1 MTHRAPDLSVELVA
15 RLIASQ
21 FPRWAGLPVS
31 EVVPGG
37 NDNRTFRLGEELLV
51 RLPSAAGY
59 ASQVMKEHRW
69 LPVLAAEL
77 PLPIPEP
84 VAQGVPDDD
93 YPWPWSVYRWIDGT
107 AANDTGPADLVDCA
121 ASLGDFLRALHL
133 IETDGAPPPGEHN
146 FHRGGPLATYDA
158 ETRAAIAELG
168 QVLPAET
175 AALVWEAALGAPW
188 TGHPVWV
195 HGDVAAGNLLLD
207 GDGRLA
213 AVIDFG
219 CCAVGDPACDLTVA
233 WTLLDQSGRRV
244 FRDRVRLDDGT
255 WARARGWALWK
266 ALITL
271 VECIGNGSDEE
282 SATHRV
288 ITEVLTDHQQA
299 AQAAVESS

>member
-1 MTHRAPDLSVELVA
+1 MTHHAPELSVELVT

-21 FPRWAGLPVS
+21 FPRWAGLTVT
-31 EVVPGG
+31 EVLPGG
-37 NDNRTFRLGEELLV
+37 NDNRTFRLGEEFLV
-51 RLPSAAGY
+51 RLPSAASY
-59 ASQVMKEHRW
+59 APQVMKEHRW

-77 PLPIPEP
+77 PLPIPQP
-84 VAQGVPDDD
+84 VAQGAADDH
-93 YPWPWSVYRWIDGT
+93 YPWPWSVYRWLDGT
-107 AANDTGPADLVDCA
+107 AASDTGKVDLADCA
-121 ASLGDFLRALHL
+121 ASLGDFLRALHR
-133 IETDGAPPPGEHN
+133 IETGGAPPPGEHN

-168 QVLPAET
+168 QVLPGD
-175 AALVWEAALGAPW
+175 AAVGVWEAALGAPW

-195 HGDVAAGNLLLD
+195 HGDVAAGNLLVD

-233 WTLLDQSGRRV
+233 WTLLDQSGRGM
-244 FRDRVRLDDGT
+244 FRDRVGLDDGT
-255 WARARGWALWK
+255 WTRARGWALWK

-271 VECIGNGSDEE
+271 VECIGTGSDEE

-288 ITEVLTDHQQA
+288 ISEVLKDHQEA